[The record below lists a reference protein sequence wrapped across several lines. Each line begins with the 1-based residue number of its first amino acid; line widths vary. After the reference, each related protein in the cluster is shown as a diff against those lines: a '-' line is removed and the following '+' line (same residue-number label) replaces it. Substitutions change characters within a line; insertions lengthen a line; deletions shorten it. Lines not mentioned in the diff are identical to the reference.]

1 MDVSLTAKLK
11 NFSEFYSLYR
21 DGDERKLYQG
31 KSLLFHA
38 ISNND
43 PDSRYEISIF
53 LLKKGS
59 DARETNASNETL
71 LHILLSRAHH
81 NLAQTVI
88 LCREL
93 MARGADVNH
102 LDNKGRSTFQYIL
115 NTKYTDDELEP
126 LYDLWFAQ
134 ESLRLDTPNAWGK
147 TLLQLAQMLPFRQQ
161 LVERMQD
168 YQRKHRFS

>member
-1 MDVSLTAKLK
+1 
-11 NFSEFYSLYR
+11 
-21 DGDERKLYQG
+21 
-31 KSLLFHA
+31 
-38 ISNND
+38 
-43 PDSRYEISIF
+43 
-53 LLKKGS
+53 
-59 DARETNASNETL
+59 
-71 LHILLSRAHH
+71 
-81 NLAQTVI
+81 
-88 LCREL
+88 

-102 LDNKGRSTFQYIL
+102 LDNKGRSAFQYIL

>member
-53 LLKKGS
+53 CSKKVLTPG
-59 DARETNASNETL
+59 R
-71 LHILLSRAHH
+71 
-81 NLAQTVI
+81 QTPPMKR
-88 LCREL
+88 CY
-93 MARGADVNH
+93 
-102 LDNKGRSTFQYIL
+102 TFCSPE
-115 NTKYTDDELEP
+115 YTII
-126 LYDLWFAQ
+126 W
-134 ESLRLDTPNAWGK
+134 
-147 TLLQLAQMLPFRQQ
+147 
-161 LVERMQD
+161 
-168 YQRKHRFS
+168 RKQ